1 MRASRADSCRYRSAQ
16 SEAESGDKAIGSAVI
31 AAPVFR
37 SLVQTEIVGSIAAEA
52 SEGESDPVGAGDTD
66 LANRR
71 ASAM

>member
-1 MRASRADSCRYRSAQ
+1 
-16 SEAESGDKAIGSAVI
+16 VI

-52 SEGESDPVGAGDTD
+52 SEGESDSIGAGDTN

>member
-1 MRASRADSCRYRSAQ
+1 
-16 SEAESGDKAIGSAVI
+16 VI

-52 SEGESDPVGAGDTD
+52 SEGESDPVGAGDTN